1 MTTTF
6 IPDTTDSAASTMN
19 GKSETVMTETPTIID
34 CGGDTKERT
43 PLLERLPQRWA
54 LIAGLVGGSIALA
67 TTVTVVTNAIVRR
80 RTATSQVFGFRP
92 VRRYGVR
99 RMKTPRG
106 GSAWVAYLYRT
117 PDLRVRLPIR
127 K

>member
-1 MTTTF
+1 MTTF
-6 IPDTTDSAASTMN
+6 IPDTPDTASPTMS
-19 GKSETVMTETPTIID
+19 GKPETVTTETPTIID
-34 CGGDTKERT
+34 FDEARKERA
-43 PLLERLPQRWA
+43 PLMERLPQRWA

-67 TTVTVVTNAIVRR
+67 TTVTVVANTIVRR
-80 RTATSQVFGFRP
+80 RTETNQVFGFRP

>member
-1 MTTTF
+1 MTTF
-6 IPDTTDSAASTMN
+6 IPDTPDTASPMMN
-19 GKSETVMTETPTIID
+19 GKPETVTTETPTIID
-34 CGGDTKERT
+34 FDEAKKERT
-43 PLLERLPQRWA
+43 PLLERLPQRWG
-54 LIAGLVGGSIALA
+54 LIAGLVGMSVALA
-67 TTVTVVTNAIVRR
+67 TTVTAVTNAIVRR
-80 RTATSQVFGFRP
+80 RTETSQVFGFRP

-106 GSAWVAYLYRT
+106 GSAWVAYLLRT